1 MKSTLATE
9 TGGNNPGLR
18 LIKYTA
24 SGQIV
29 DFDQF
34 YLNLTDIIGGGE
46 PQWKLAYSMKDHFEL
61 ESLSVENVADHVQ
74 QVNNKQFLTLK
85 Y

>member
-9 TGGNNPGLR
+9 TGANNPGLR

-34 YLNLTDIIGGGE
+34 YLNLTDVIGGGE
-46 PQWKLAYSMKDHFEL
+46 PTWKLAYSMKDYFDL
-61 ESLSVENVADHVQ
+61 ESLSVETVADHVQ
-74 QVNNKQFLTLK
+74 QVSYNSFFLSCI
-85 Y
+85 